1 MKLPQE
7 IIDLIFFYVHRLKQE
22 KIIQQMR
29 DCLFYS
35 YDMLYLV
42 KIIGA
47 YVGLDIQCRYQ
58 FRNIEDLNDP
68 IPIPQQYLNIKNF
81 KSISQIPLPHKYFYT
96 SGFNHPSAYKNA
108 Y

>member
-1 MKLPQE
+1 MSEGSKASE
-7 IIDLIFFYVHRLKQE
+7 INIWAN
-22 KIIQQMR
+22 
-29 DCLFYS
+29 
-35 YDMLYLV
+35 LV

-81 KSISQIPLPHKYFYT
+81 KYFWT
-96 SGFNHPSAYKNA
+96 KCSEFSHQRT
-108 Y
+108 